1 MIESRTFNPD
11 WISPPG
17 DTIEDLLEE
26 RNWTQAEL
34 AKRTGFTPKHVNELV
49 KGKATLTPDAA
60 RRLSSVLGAPVEFWL
75 VREAKY
81 QAALERQRREDI
93 EPDEK
98 AWLEQLPVSFMIR
111 VGWIESH
118 RRLHERFAACLQF
131 FGVASVAA
139 WQERYARPLAAF
151 RASGKHPK
159 KLGAVAAWLRRG
171 ELETTAV
178 RSEPFDK
185 EEFRRALGDLRGLT
199 READPKVFVP
209 QLVASCAA
217 HGVAVALVPAPGGCP
232 VSGATQWLSPEKAML
247 LLSLRHKTNDH
258 LWFTFFHEAGH
269 LILHGKKILRV
280 EGLEGLDDAAED
292 EANRFAGDMLIP
304 EEAAKR
310 LAALRAAKGFSEA
323 TVRSFAAEVGVAPGI
338 VVGRLQNS
346 GSVPWSH
353 FNRLK
358 ARYAW
363 A

>member
-1 MIESRTFNPD
+1 MIENRTFNPD

-34 AKRTGFTPKHVNELV
+34 AKRTGFTTKHVNELV

-98 AWLEQLPVSFMIR
+98 AWLGQLPVAFMAR
-111 VGWIESH
+111 VRWIENH
-118 RRLHERFAACLQF
+118 RLLHERFAACLQF

-151 RASGKHPK
+151 RSSGKHPK

-171 ELETTAV
+171 ELETTAI
-178 RSEPFDK
+178 RTESFDK
-185 EEFRRALGDLRGLT
+185 EGFRRALGNLRALT
-199 READPKVFVP
+199 REEDPKVFVP

-232 VSGATQWLSPEKAML
+232 VSGATQWLAPEKAML
-247 LLSLRHKTNDH
+247 LLSLRYKTNNH

-269 LILHGKKILRV
+269 LILHGKKMLRV
-280 EGLEGLDDAAED
+280 EGLNGLDDTAEQ
-292 EANRFAGDMLIP
+292 EANRFAGDLLIQK
-304 EEAAKR
+304 EAA
-310 LAALRAAKGFSEA
+310 
-323 TVRSFAAEVGVAPGI
+323 
-338 VVGRLQNS
+338 
-346 GSVPWSH
+346 
-353 FNRLK
+353 
-358 ARYAW
+358 
-363 A
+363 

>member
-1 MIESRTFNPD
+1 MIEDRMFHPD
-11 WISPPG
+11 WVSPPG

-34 AKRTGFTPKHVNELV
+34 AKRTGFTAKHVNELV
-49 KGKATLTPDAA
+49 KGKAALTPDAA
-60 RRLSSVLGAPVEFWL
+60 GRLSSVLGAPVEFWL

-81 QAALERQRREDI
+81 QAALERQRREEI

-98 AWLEQLPVSFMIR
+98 SWLAQLPVSFMSKS
-111 VGWIESH
+111 GWIEDH

-131 FGVASVAA
+131 FGVASVGA

-185 EEFRRALGDLRGLT
+185 EGFRRALGELRALT
-199 READPKVFVP
+199 LEPDPMVFAP
-209 QLVASCAA
+209 RLVETCAA
-217 HGVAVALVPAPGGCP
+217 FGVAVALVPAPGGCP
-232 VSGATQWLSPEKAML
+232 VSGATQWLSPDKAML

-269 LILHGKKILRV
+269 LILHGKKLLRI
-280 EGLEGLDDAAED
+280 EGLEGLDLMAEE
-292 EANRFAGDMLIP
+292 EANRFAGDLLIP
-304 EEAAKR
+304 EEEVKR
-310 LAALRAAKGFSEA
+310 LAAVQAAKKFTEA
-323 TVRSFAAEVGVAPGI
+323 SLKRFAAELGVAPGI
-338 VVGRLQNS
+338 VVGRLQKS
-346 GSVPWSH
+346 GVIPWSH
-353 FNRLK
+353 LNKLK
-358 ARYAW
+358 VRYTW

>member
-1 MIESRTFNPD
+1 MTEVGTFDPD

-34 AKRTGFTPKHVNELV
+34 AKRTGFTTKHVNELV
-49 KGKATLTPDAA
+49 KGKAALTPDAA

-81 QAALERQRREDI
+81 QAALERQRQEDI
-93 EPDEK
+93 EPAEK
-98 AWLEQLPVSFMIR
+98 EWLDQLPVAFMAR

-151 RASGKHPK
+151 RASGKHAK

-178 RSEPFDK
+178 RTVPFDK
-185 EEFRRALGDLRGLT
+185 EGFRRTLGDLRALT
-199 READPKVFVP
+199 LEADPKIFVTR
-209 QLVASCAA
+209 LVESCAA
-217 HGVAVALVPAPGGCP
+217 QGVAVALVPAPGGCP
-232 VSGATQWLSPEKAML
+232 VSGATQWLAPDKAML

-269 LILHGKKILRV
+269 LILHGKKMLRV
-280 EGLEGLDDAAED
+280 EGLQGLDDAAEE
-292 EANRFAGDMLIP
+292 EANRFAGDLLIP
-304 EEAAKR
+304 QEDAKR
-310 LAALRAAKGFSEA
+310 LRALRGAKGFSEE
-323 TVRSFAAEVGVAPGI
+323 TVRNFAEEVGVAPGI

-346 GSVPWSH
+346 GSIPWSH
-353 FNRLK
+353 LNRLK
-358 ARYAW
+358 VRYAW